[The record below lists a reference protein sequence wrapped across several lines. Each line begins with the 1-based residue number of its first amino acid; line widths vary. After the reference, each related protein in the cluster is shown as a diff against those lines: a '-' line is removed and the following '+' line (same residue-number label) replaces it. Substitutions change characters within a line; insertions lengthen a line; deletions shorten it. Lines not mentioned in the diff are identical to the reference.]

1 MVGPNKHKFHT
12 QPSLIYDTIFSGCR
26 KQNCC
31 RKKETLPASSNHT
44 VHRQGSVFFLMMAA
58 TPVMSSASS
67 RTGTGVCRLHT
78 GIITITAAVM
88 ITAVSRSVMGM
99 PSSSRTARCRT
110 DRYAVAGSV
119 AIAALMII
127 SAIAPAVM
135 DMMPALRTAGY
146 RTDSDR
152 ITGSVTITVHMIIT
166 TVSTAVMDMPAD
178 LCTAVYG
185 TNLAQMF
192 MIIAASGLAA
202 MMPMR
207 RNRHHKHPGKQ
218 NTSQSQSHCLFQI
231 HTKQSLLNTPCL

>member
-1 MVGPNKHKFHT
+1 MIPFFQAAVN
-12 QPSLIYDTIFSGCR
+12 
-26 KQNCC
+26 
-31 RKKETLPASSNHT
+31 KKEALPASSNHN

-58 TPVMSSASS
+58 TPVMSAASS

-99 PSSSRTARCRT
+99 PSSSRTARYRT

-119 AIAALMII
+119 AIAALMIRP
-127 SAIAPAVM
+127 AITPAVM
-135 DMMPALRTAGY
+135 DMMPTLRTAGY

-166 TVSTAVMDMPAD
+166 TVSTAVMDMPANP
-178 LCTAVYG
+178 CTAVHV
-185 TNLAQMF
+185 TDLTQMF
-192 MIIAASGLAA
+192 MVITASGLAA

-207 RNRHHKHPGKQ
+207 RNRHHRHPGKQ
-218 NTSQSQSHCLFQI
+218 NACHSQSHCLFQI